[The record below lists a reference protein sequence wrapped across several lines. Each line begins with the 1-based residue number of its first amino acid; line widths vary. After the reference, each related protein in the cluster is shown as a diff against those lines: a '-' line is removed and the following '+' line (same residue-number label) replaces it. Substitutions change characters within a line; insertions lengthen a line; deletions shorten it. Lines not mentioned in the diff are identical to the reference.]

1 MKHPSRLLGRLLL
14 NPKPI
19 HYKLH
24 KNPFPLAPKKTKKIP
39 VKPTLPSQYQPGYQ
53 GGLFL

>member
-19 HYKLH
+19 NYKLH
-24 KNPFPLAPKKTKKIP
+24 KNPFPFGTTKKKPKKPKKNTR
-39 VKPTLPSQYQPGYQ
+39 KTYPT
-53 GGLFL
+53 